1 MALPRGDEYNQ
12 AIQNPRVNFSDSD
25 LKLCQVET
33 NPLGLPKPYSGGF
46 TTTYRLEHNSSSY
59 AVRCFTREISD
70 LQKRY
75 QAIGSFYTL
84 NRPSFL
90 VDAHFLNNGIKV
102 NGIFYPIIKMS
113 WIKGDP
119 LNHFLSK
126 VLTQKTIIEKLLNE
140 FKSISNKLETYGIAH
155 GDLQHGN
162 IIVKNDSLFL
172 IDYDGMFFPDL
183 ASLKVNELGHPN
195 FQHPKR
201 TPSDY
206 NKYIDRFSSI
216 IIYTALKALTY
227 SPSLW
232 KKYDNGDNIL
242 FTGKD
247 YSNPQASP
255 LLKELSTI
263 PEVSTL
269 AQNISAICSWDFSKI
284 PSLNEFL
291 VGRYTPSIST
301 SIPSSTVRS
310 AYLVIDGTQ
319 KGRLLEYIGQRVE
332 VVGKITDRYMSLTR
346 HGDPYLFLNIGSF
359 PHQTFTIVLWSDALN
374 SLRSNGVDPNNF
386 VGKYLSIT
394 GVLGVYSS
402 RPQMAI
408 DQPNQIQILSGQDE
422 INQRLRN
429 SSVPS
434 TPATPQAQPLK
445 IKKPEDI
452 FEELYKHKTPT
463 APTFTPP
470 RPAYKPTT
478 PSYQKSSSSQ
488 YSSTSTQKTKS
499 SNDSGCAVII
509 IVAVIG
515 GIIGAAAS
523 KHIGGFIGGAV
534 IGAFIGSFIQNF
546 FK

>member
-12 AIQNPRVNFSDSD
+12 AVQNPRINFSDTD

-46 TTTYRLEHNSSSY
+46 TTTYRLDYNSSCY

-75 QAIGSFYTL
+75 QAIGIFYTL
-84 NRPSFL
+84 NRPPFL
-90 VDAHFLNNGIKV
+90 VDAYFLTNGIKV

-119 LNHFLSK
+119 LNHYLSK
-126 VLTQKTIIEKLLNE
+126 VLTQKPIIEKLLND
-140 FKSISNKLETYGIAH
+140 FKSIVNKLETYGIAH

-162 IIVKNDSLFL
+162 IIVKNNSLFL

-201 TPSDY
+201 TTSDY
-206 NKYIDRFSSI
+206 NKYIDRFSSV
-216 IIYTALKALTY
+216 IIYTALKALIY
-227 SPSLW
+227 SPNLW

-247 YSNPQASP
+247 YSNPQSSS
-255 LLKELSTI
+255 LLKELSAI

-269 AQNISAICSWDFSKI
+269 AQNISAICTWDFSKI
-284 PSLNEFL
+284 PSLNDFL
-291 VGRYTPSIST
+291 VGKYTPTIST
-301 SIPSSTVRS
+301 FPPSSVRS

-332 VVGKITDRYMSLTR
+332 VVGKITDKHVSLTKY
-346 HGDPYLFLNIGSF
+346 GDPYLFLNIGSYPF
-359 PHQTFTIVLWSDALN
+359 QTFTIVLWSDALN
-374 SLRSNGVDPNNF
+374 SLRAIGIDPNNF
-386 VGKYLSIT
+386 VGKYISVI
-394 GVLGVYSS
+394 GVLGIYSS

-408 DQPNQIQILSGQDE
+408 DQPNQIQILSGQSE
-422 INQRLRN
+422 INHRLRN
-429 SSVPS
+429 SNIPTTS
-434 TPATPQAQPLK
+434 TTPQTQPIK

-452 FEELYKHKTPT
+452 FEELYRDKTITTPT
-463 APTFTPP
+463 SSSSTSS
-470 RPAYKPTT
+470 YNPTT
-478 PSYQKSSSSQ
+478 PTYPKSTNSHYSSSSSQ
-488 YSSTSTQKTKS
+488 KTKS
-499 SNDSGCAVII
+499 NKYDTGCAIVII
-509 IVAVIG
+509 AAIIGGILGAATSSEITGVIG
-515 GIIGAAAS
+515 GVFCGTIIGSAI
-523 KHIGGFIGGAV
+523 KNIFT
-534 IGAFIGSFIQNF
+534 
-546 FK
+546 